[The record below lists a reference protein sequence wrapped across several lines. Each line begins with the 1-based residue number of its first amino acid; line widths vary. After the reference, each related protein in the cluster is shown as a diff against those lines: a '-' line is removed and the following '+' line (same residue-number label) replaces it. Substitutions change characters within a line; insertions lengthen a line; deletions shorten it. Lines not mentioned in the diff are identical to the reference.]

1 MAQPTDEKMFFFFN
15 LSRIKSAEWKWDE
28 SGMVPV
34 KGSTGRKRRMGVKL
48 VLPVRKRVPDPKD
61 RITQD
66 FHACQ
71 DCKR

>member
-1 MAQPTDEKMFFFFN
+1 MAQPTDEKMFFFF

-28 SGMVPV
+28 MVPV

-48 VLPVRKRVPDPKD
+48 VLPVRNRVPDPKD